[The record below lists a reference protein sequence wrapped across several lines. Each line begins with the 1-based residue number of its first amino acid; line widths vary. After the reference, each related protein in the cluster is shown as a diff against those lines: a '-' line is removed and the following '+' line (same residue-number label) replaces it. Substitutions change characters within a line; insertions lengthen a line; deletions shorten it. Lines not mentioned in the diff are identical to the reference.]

1 MKYNVGDSV
10 DSKFI
15 LQAGNVLKKY
25 DGTPYLSCTLVS
37 GSDSYGAVCWTFPA
51 QMPED
56 MLGNFVHVRGTCSEY
71 QGKTQIKIS
80 FIELTSVTNEEL
92 VELVPTCPIDSVKEM
107 DNIHNLVDTM
117 ADNDYRAVAKAVLE
131 RYGDL
136 LSVIP
141 AAKKVHQSA
150 LYGLLMHTSWMM
162 KCADAL
168 SQIHSDIIDRDLLL
182 CGTLCHDIGKIREFS
197 LSKCGLVTDY
207 SAEGQLLGHSYLGIE
222 MVAAICN
229 DHNTPTKK
237 ALLLKHLIASHSGVR
252 DYGAVEV
259 PKVPEAELLNLIDL
273 IDSRMEIYRENYPAL
288 EEGSNAFVP
297 LGHYIYKMRKEVI

>member
-1 MKYNVGDSV
+1 MKYNVGDAV
-10 DSKFI
+10 DGKFI
-15 LQAGNVLKKY
+15 LQTGNVLTKF

-37 GSDSYGAVCWTFPA
+37 GGDSYNAVCWTFPA

-71 QGKTQIKIS
+71 QGKPQIKIS
-80 FIELTSVTNEEL
+80 FIELTFVTDEEL
-92 VELVPTCPIDSVKEM
+92 VELVPTCPIDRTKEM
-107 DNIHNLVDTM
+107 ESIYSL
-117 ADNDYRAVAKAVLE
+117 ADSIADSDYRVIAKSVLE

-136 LSVIP
+136 FSVIP

-162 KCADAL
+162 KCADVLAK
-168 SQIHSDIIDRDLLL
+168 IHSDIIDRDLLL

-222 MVAAICN
+222 MVTAICN
-229 DHNTPTKK
+229 EINTPAKK
-237 ALLLKHLIASHSGVR
+237 TLLLKHLIASHSGMR
-252 DYGAVEV
+252 DWGAIEV

-273 IDSRMEIYRENYPAL
+273 IDSRMEIYRENYL
-288 EEGSNAFVP
+288 GMSEGSNAFVP
-297 LGHYIYKMRKEVI
+297 LGHYIYKV